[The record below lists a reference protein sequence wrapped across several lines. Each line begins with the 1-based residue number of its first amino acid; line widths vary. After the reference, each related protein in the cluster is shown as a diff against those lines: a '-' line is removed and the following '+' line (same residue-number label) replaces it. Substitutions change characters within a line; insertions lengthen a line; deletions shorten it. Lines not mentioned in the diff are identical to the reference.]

1 MQKGTH
7 KGFLFLVIGNF
18 SAFFKKT
25 SSSDFH
31 KAFLSAFHMGY
42 KHFLIP
48 YDYNLKCRFV

>member
-7 KGFLFLVIGNF
+7 KGFLFLVIGSF

-48 YDYNLKCRFV
+48 YDYNLKCKFV